1 MTHSLPISPEDYFG
15 PPIGALVFIGLMSL
29 VKEPARRN
37 LNAIVVGGAMG
48 AYISGGLGFWELPF
62 AVLGIVVAYH
72 GLRSHPLI
80 GVAWLMH
87 STWEIVSFL
96 R

>member
-15 PPIGALVFIGLMSL
+15 PAIGALVFIGLMSL

-48 AYISGGLGFWELPF
+48 AYISGASASGSFPSPSSASSWPITVFGL
-62 AVLGIVVAYH
+62 I
-72 GLRSHPLI
+72 RSSVWR
-80 GVAWLMH
+80 G
-87 STWEIVSFL
+87 
-96 R
+96 